1 MYETITLSSKLRRCS
16 ITTLLDSSVFTHL
29 LADAEAM
36 SATSDA
42 LVAKAAAA
50 ADPASLKH
58 IVLDAGDKGAVK
70 LTARSWMD
78 GVRQKLDAPKQQ
90 GCKV

>member
-1 MYETITLSSKLRRCS
+1 M
-16 ITTLLDSSVFTHL
+16 TTSLDSSVFMYL

-36 SATSDA
+36 PTTSDA
-42 LVAKAAAA
+42 LAAKAAAA
-50 ADPASLKH
+50 AEPASLKH

-78 GVRQKLDAPKQQ
+78 GVRRKLDTPKQQ
-90 GCKV
+90 GRKV